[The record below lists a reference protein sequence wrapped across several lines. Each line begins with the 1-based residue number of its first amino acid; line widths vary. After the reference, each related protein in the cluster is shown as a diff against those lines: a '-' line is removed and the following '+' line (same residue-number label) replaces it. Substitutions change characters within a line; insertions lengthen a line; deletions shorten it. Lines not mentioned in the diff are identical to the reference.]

1 MHVLGALLP
10 EQGHLSLK
18 ASRLLYDSVDPL
30 LDHFRVLLPLL
41 QFVLDPRHLLDQ
53 GLELLHLLDGFAREE
68 VFQVFVN
75 CLINKLL
82 LVFELP
88 LLLLE
93 DALLIEEL
101 FMLFEDVSFVDQVLP
116 KLEKVGLGPIL
127 FLAMARDVI

>member
-101 FMLFEDVSFVDQVLP
+101 FMLFEDVALVDQVLP
-116 KLEKVGLGPIL
+116 KFEQVGFGSVLIL
-127 FLAMARDVI
+127 